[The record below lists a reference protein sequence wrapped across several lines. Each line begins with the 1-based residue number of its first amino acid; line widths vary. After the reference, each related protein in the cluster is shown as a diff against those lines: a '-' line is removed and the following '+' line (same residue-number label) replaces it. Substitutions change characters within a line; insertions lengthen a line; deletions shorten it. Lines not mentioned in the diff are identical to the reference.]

1 MGNVI
6 YTGYQVNLGG
16 ANSNLTGNPYFVGD
30 AATIS
35 ISIQSST
42 GSASRY
48 TILGSNGDGF
58 QSALGTPSQTAPAG
72 GWSILTALTAQGA
85 YTLDAGVRWITSVRT
100 VIDTSAA
107 SNVTI
112 TFAQKVN

>member
-1 MGNVI
+1 MGRVN
-6 YTGYQVNLGG
+6 YTGYQINLGA
-16 ANSNLTGNPYFVGD
+16 ANSNLTGGAWYVGD
-30 AATIS
+30 AATLTV
-35 ISIQSST
+35 SIQSST

-58 QSALGTPSQTAPAG
+58 QSALGTPSQTVPAG
-72 GWSILTALTAQGA
+72 GWSIITTITSQGL
-85 YTLDAGVRWITSVRT
+85 YTIDTGFRWINSVRT

-112 TFAQKVN
+112 LFTQKVN